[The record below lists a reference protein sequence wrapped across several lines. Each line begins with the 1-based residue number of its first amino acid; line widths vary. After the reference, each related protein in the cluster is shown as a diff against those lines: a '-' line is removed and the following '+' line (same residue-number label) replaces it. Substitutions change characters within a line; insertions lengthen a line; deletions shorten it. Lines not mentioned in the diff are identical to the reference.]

1 MPRVKKVKESVE
13 PTEPKQEEPAEVS
26 KPAEPKPISATRDD
40 YIKARAVIQLYRENQ
55 KQKPK
60 RKCSEKQLAAL
71 AAGRAKNS
79 RCQKKVS
86 EPNA

>member
-1 MPRVKKVKESVE
+1 MPRKAKQVKESVE
-13 PTEPKQEEPAEVS
+13 PSEVPKQVEPVE
-26 KPAEPKPISATRDD
+26 EPKPVSATRDD

-55 KQKPK
+55 KQRPK
-60 RKCSEKQLAAL
+60 RKCSEKQLEAL

-86 EPNA
+86 EPSNH

>member
-1 MPRVKKVKESVE
+1 MPRVKKQVKESVE
-13 PTEPKQEEPAEVS
+13 PTEVPKQTEPVEEPKSV
-26 KPAEPKPISATRDD
+26 SATRED
-40 YIKARAVIQLYRENQ
+40 YLRARAVIQLYRENQ
-55 KQKPK
+55 KQRPK

>member
-1 MPRVKKVKESVE
+1 MPRKPKQVKESVE
-13 PTEPKQEEPAEVS
+13 PTEVPKQVEQVE
-26 KPAEPKPISATRDD
+26 EPKPVSATRDD
-40 YIKARAVIQLYRENQ
+40 YLRARATIQLYRENQ